1 MWEVLKAVL
10 VSCAGGLARMLNQ
23 KDKRVLTMV
32 MLLTQFT
39 EEFTFTKRIPTQ
51 LWSYILSIFVLIA
64 ATVFTE
70 GLSVNGV
77 MQAVFNAVVVS
88 IAANGGYG
96 ILQKVKESVQK
107 QWFITCLFLHFSG
120 CPLENAEKVII
131 LKKTKVNH
139 CLPAC
144 ALRRRAFFSMY
155 SPRLF

>member
-1 MWEVLKAVL
+1 MSEFINWATLGTY
-10 VSCAGGLARMLNQ
+10 GGALA
-23 KDKRVLTMV
+23 MV
-32 MLLTQFT
+32 MMLTQFT
-39 EEFTFTKRIPTQ
+39 KEFAFTKRIPTQ

-107 QWFITCLFLHFSG
+107 
-120 CPLENAEKVII
+120 
-131 LKKTKVNH
+131 
-139 CLPAC
+139 
-144 ALRRRAFFSMY
+144 
-155 SPRLF
+155 